1 MNIELQ
7 RVHKMPQTLEPGVL
21 YVSEEYEIAMHICP
35 CGCGSKVCTPIG
47 PTDWRFKVGRHGPT
61 LYPSIGNWQKPCQS
75 HYWIRDG
82 EIIWAPKWTQEEIVE
97 GRRREQEQ
105 SAAYFKERE
114 RRRNRP
120 LAKLWRRLIGPFT
133 KKRP

>member
-1 MNIELQ
+1 MNIKLQ
-7 RVHKMPQTLEPGVL
+7 RVHKIPPALQPGIL

-35 CGCGSKVCTPIG
+35 CGCGWKVSTPLG
-47 PTDWRFKVGRHGPT
+47 LTDWSFEDGRRGPS

-82 EIIWAPKWTQEEIVE
+82 EIIWAPKWTPQEILE
-97 GRRREQEQ
+97 GHRKEQEL
-105 SAAYFKERE
+105 SSAYFRERD

-120 LAKLWRRLIGPFT
+120 LGKLWNWLARPFQR
-133 KKRP
+133 K